1 MTPANGVF
9 FPLDEQLGLVEKNWS
24 AGIVKEAVWLSG
36 TMKSYEEA
44 AEVLER
50 IGRIAISDSTIW
62 RQVESRSSQIGQFLA
77 QQQVV
82 ATALPKAGEA
92 PRQASAGADCMGVGM
107 DGAMVHLRDEG
118 WKELKVGCV
127 FDVTLRPQRDP
138 HTGEWLEVGQAV
150 HNSYVAHLGGPSE
163 FGQLLWS
170 EAHRRQWEDA
180 RQTQTIGDGATWI
193 WHLADEHFF
202 LSQRTVDWYHAT
214 QHLHNAAHLLYPENQ
229 PARARWYNAQETLL
243 FQGQAAKIAD
253 TLAQKAPTLAV
264 PAALLTEAHYFHTN
278 QLRMNYLAYREA
290 GLPIGS
296 GMIESGAK
304 QFKARFTGPGMRWS
318 RPGLERLIPIRA
330 ALLSHHFDALW
341 KAVFPS
347 PPN

>member
-1 MTPANGVF
+1 
-9 FPLDEQLGLVEKNWS
+9 VEKNWS
-24 AGIVKEAVWLSG
+24 ASIVKEAVWLSG

-44 AEVLER
+44 ARVLER
-50 IGRIAISDSTIW
+50 IGGIAISDSTIW
-62 RQVESRSSQIGQFLA
+62 RQVERRSAQIGQVLA
-77 QQQVV
+77 QQQAA

-92 PRQASAGADCMGVGM
+92 PRQASVGADCMGVGM
-107 DGAMVHLRDEG
+107 DGALVHLRDEG

-127 FDVTLRPQRDP
+127 FEVELRSQRDP

-150 HNSYVAHLGGPSE
+150 HNSYVAHLGGPTE

-170 EAHRRQWEDA
+170 EARRRQWEDA
-180 RQTQTIGDGATWI
+180 RQTQAIGDGAAWI
-193 WHLADEHFF
+193 WNLADEHFF

-214 QHLHNAAHLLYPENQ
+214 QHLHTAAHLLYPDNQ
-229 PARARWYNAQETLL
+229 PARSRWYNAHETLL
-243 FQGQAAKIAD
+243 FQGQATKIAD
-253 TLAQKAPTLAV
+253 TLTQKAPALAT
-264 PAALLTEAHYFHTN
+264 PDALRTEAHYFHTN
-278 QLRMNYLAYREA
+278 QQRMHYLEYREA

-330 ALLSHHFDALW
+330 SLLSHTFDTLW
-341 KAVFPS
+341 NTVFSS
-347 PPN
+347 PKN